1 MGSLAGPGESLS
13 PGLPG
18 FEAVNRYWDRTHNAT
33 VAKILPGEY
42 YVTTADELIVT
53 VLGSCVSACIRDRVF
68 GIGGM
73 NHFMLPAR
81 GGSSRPG
88 QSLPDAA
95 ARYGNY
101 AMELLVNTI
110 LKNGGSRRNMEVKI
124 FGGGR
129 VLAQLTDVGR
139 RNIDFVREYIE
150 TENLA
155 LVAEDVGDRFPRKVV
170 YCPKTGRVRVKRLRV
185 LHNDTV
191 LKRENNYLRDLES
204 GPVAGEIELF

>member
-1 MGSLAGPGESLS
+1 MDALAGGNEHIP

-18 FEAVNRYWDRTHNAT
+18 FEAVNRYWDRTHNAP

-42 YVTTADELIVT
+42 YVTTGDELIVT

-81 GGSSRPG
+81 GASTAPG
-88 QSLPDAA
+88 RCLPDAA
-95 ARYGNY
+95 ARYGTF
-101 AMELLVNTI
+101 AMELLLNSI
-110 LKNGGSRRNMEVKI
+110 LKHGGSRKNMEVKI

-139 RNIDFVREYIE
+139 RNIDFVREYIQ
-150 TENLA
+150 TEDLS

-191 LKRENNYLRDLES
+191 LKRENSYLKDIES
-204 GPVAGEIELF
+204 RPVAGEIELF